1 MIRKIFAVLSL
12 FVALGSCTKDFEN
25 INVDPTKP
33 ATVPLD
39 YLLGQTEMMIAGSA
53 GDPGYHTWRANLIY
67 ALPISQQFA
76 TLGTFYAGDKYL
88 YQADLSEALFVTAYP
103 NAIKNL
109 VNLIEVGKDKP
120 EEVNTISLARILK
133 AFQFSMITDIY
144 GDVPYFEAG
153 RGFYDRNFQP
163 QYDEQQAIYMDILNE
178 LDQAGDAITDAQPFP
193 SAADFVYRGDAAKWK
208 IFANTLMLRLAMR
221 LTKADPGAAQSWVTK
236 AIGKGVMSSNDETF
250 AFIHDGSTV
259 NSANANSYNLGPDG
273 PEAGRKEVI
282 KGSIQWSKTL
292 VDLMKGR
299 NDPRLPIIATLN
311 DPASSV
317 PNLTD
322 GDHSLA
328 NAKGL
333 PNGLDGSRL
342 SALTGENDALKY
354 SRPRGVIFNADDPNM
369 FLTHAEA
376 RFLTA
381 EAIAR
386 GWVSGDDAAEYKAGQ
401 EAAIKQME
409 GYKPDNPAT
418 AQQITDYL
426 AANPYPTGS
435 LDAKMVEI
443 ENEMFILTASTLNGY
458 EAWANIRR
466 TGLPALTPTNFPGNQ
481 TGGTLPHRLRFPGA
495 EAGVNPNYATAIG
508 RMGADDFNTRVW
520 WDK

>member
-1 MIRKIFAVLSL
+1 MIRKIFAALSL

-33 ATVPLD
+33 AEVPLA

-53 GDPGYHTWRANLIY
+53 GDPGYHTWRANFCY
-67 ALPISQQFA
+67 AMPISQQFS

-120 EEVNTISLARILK
+120 EEINTISLARILK

-163 QYDEQQAIYMDILNE
+163 QYDEQQAIYMDLLNE

-193 SAADFVYRGDAAKWK
+193 SAADFVYKGDAAKWK

-221 LTKADPGAAQSWVTK
+221 LTNADPGAAQSWAAK
-236 AIGKGVMSSNDETF
+236 AIGKGVMSDNDETF
-250 AFIHDGSTV
+250 AIIHDGSTV
-259 NSANANSYNLGPDG
+259 NSTNANSYNLGPYG
-273 PEAGRKEVI
+273 TEAGRKEVV
-282 KGSIQWSKTL
+282 KGDIQWSKVL
-292 VDLMKGR
+292 IDMMKAR

-311 DPASSV
+311 DPASKV
-317 PNLTD
+317 PNLVD
-322 GDHSLA
+322 GDNSIA

-333 PNGLDGSRL
+333 PNGLDATRL
-342 SALTGENDALKY
+342 KALTGETSAISY

-386 GWVSGDDAAEYKAGQ
+386 EWASGDAAAEYSAGQ
-401 EAAIKQME
+401 EAAIRQME

-418 AQQITDYL
+418 DDQIDDYL
-426 AANPYPTGS
+426 AANLYPNGS
-435 LDAKMVEI
+435 LDANLVQI

-458 EAWANIRR
+458 EGWANIRR
-466 TGLPALTPTNFPGNQ
+466 TGLPALTPTNYPGNQ
-481 TGGTLPHRLRFPGA
+481 TGGTLPRRLRFPGA
-495 EAGVNPNYATAIG
+495 EAGVNPNYETAIG
-508 RMGADDFNTRVW
+508 RMGPDVFTTRVW